1 MPSLSFDPFAHIYD
15 ETRGYPAAVAQQI
28 AQAIDQVA
36 NATAQ
41 TAYLEV
47 GVGTGRIALPLASLG
62 RTYTGVDISQK
73 MVDRLKEKIQST
85 GWDEQSQPWGEQPDE
100 ERSRIIP
107 VSRYTQDQP
116 PATLRIVMNDITDLP
131 FHDQS
136 FDVVISVHVFH
147 LVDGWQNAIQ
157 EVLRVLRP
165 GGLLLHCGDDHG
177 PSEVQPIQDEWRK
190 IINDLGF
197 DPRRPGAPSH
207 QIVTQYLRQR
217 FETEEIQALTWQRQL
232 TPRQVLRD
240 IELRHFSST
249 WVIPEHIF
257 MQAIPRLRSW
267 VAEKYGARMDT
278 VYAQQSRF
286 VINKTRTT

>member
-15 ETRGYPAAVAQQI
+15 ETRGYPEAVARQI
-28 AQAIDQVA
+28 AQAIDQAA

-47 GVGTGRIALPLASLG
+47 GVGTGRIAIPLSSLG

-73 MVDRLKEKIQST
+73 MVDRLKEKLQDGS
-85 GWDEQSQPWGEQPDE
+85 WHEQLQPWATQPDE
-100 ERSRIIP
+100 DAARTIP
-107 VSRYTQDQP
+107 VSRYTRKQP
-116 PATLRIVMNDITDLP
+116 LASLRIAMSDITNLP
-131 FHDQS
+131 FHERS
-136 FDVVISVHVFH
+136 FDVAISVHVFH
-147 LVDGWQNAIQ
+147 LVDGWQNAVN

-177 PSEVQPIQDEWRK
+177 PSEVQPIQDQWRK
-190 IINDLGF
+190 IIDELGF

-207 QIVTQYLRQR
+207 QIVTRYLQQR
-217 FETEEIQALTWQRQL
+217 FETQQIKALTWQRQL

-249 WVIPEHIF
+249 WVIPEPIF
-257 MQAIPRLRSW
+257 AQAIPRLRVW
-267 VAEKYGARMDT
+267 VAAHYGARMDT
-278 VYAQQSRF
+278 VYEQESYF
-286 VINKTRTT
+286 VINKTRVA